1 MVNYS
6 CMYRHDL
13 LVSKSW
19 RTYLY
24 EQWQVEWKE
33 ISYFKIYDL
42 LKIPRV
48 YTRIQL
54 SECNPG
60 LDLTALTILRIS
72 PRYSIPSALACS
84 QFHCTT
90 NVPLPSSYL
99 QRTRVYPTY
108 FLTSLS
114 QFRVTHFQRNQP
126 EITVEPARRR
136 RSTKIFPTCFS
147 PLNEWKKA
155 WMLLTR
161 RGILFV
167 KKKKKKIYSVYIP
180 LPNNSRCTILLDRKS
195 SSRTGINPPVAAIPR
210 FYFLFPP
217 SVLPFILK
225 ILYMRGL
232 GCREESVVR
241 NWMSKWIP
249 GWLGE
254 GFDEI

>member
-1 MVNYS
+1 MYQLVGLGGVRRRMNRRDVEPDWMGLELMNEESFDRRDSLTIWLLVVNYS

-167 KKKKKKIYSVYIP
+167 KKKKKKFT
-180 LPNNSRCTILLDRKS
+180 RCTSPSPIILGARS
-195 SSRTGINPPVAAIPR
+195 SSIVNLLLEQA
-210 FYFLFPP
+210 
-217 SVLPFILK
+217 
-225 ILYMRGL
+225 
-232 GCREESVVR
+232 
-241 NWMSKWIP
+241 
-249 GWLGE
+249 
-254 GFDEI
+254 